1 MVVNIHTQSSLRLRI
16 LDGLRMQL
24 LDSSIKKK
32 KNSSSCHH
40 LPKTYYVLGNPL
52 DAFQILSYSCLTEG
66 R

>member
-32 KNSSSCHH
+32 KIAAAATIYQKPTMCVE
-40 LPKTYYVLGNPL
+40 T
-52 DAFQILSYSCLTEG
+52 

>member
-32 KNSSSCHH
+32 K
-40 LPKTYYVLGNPL
+40 KK
-52 DAFQILSYSCLTEG
+52 
-66 R
+66 